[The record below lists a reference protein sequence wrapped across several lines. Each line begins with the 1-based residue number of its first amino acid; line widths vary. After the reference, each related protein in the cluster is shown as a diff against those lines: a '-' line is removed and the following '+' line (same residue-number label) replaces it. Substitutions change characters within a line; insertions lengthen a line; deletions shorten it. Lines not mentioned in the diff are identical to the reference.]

1 MLVGG
6 AEQNYGNFV
15 DVDLSA
21 GEQLVVPQQGTAT
34 VTITLT
40 VESIIPAYKKKK
52 KKNASPETVRHFF
65 FRWTPDGRRRGWA
78 ACLGVPV
85 LPPFC
90 CCSAGQT
97 QIRATVRCG
106 AAAMPIA

>member
-52 KKNASPETVRHFF
+52 K
-65 FRWTPDGRRRGWA
+65 
-78 ACLGVPV
+78 C
-85 LPPFC
+85 
-90 CCSAGQT
+90 
-97 QIRATVRCG
+97 
-106 AAAMPIA
+106 